1 MSEESQCDNADNIR
15 GMSRT
20 QDLEVIKFREKGSS
34 IKIEDSQVVRGGG
47 RRGVWGDRR
56 EAMMSNIL

>member
-1 MSEESQCDNADNIR
+1 
-15 GMSRT
+15 MSRT
-20 QDLEVIKFREKGSS
+20 QELEVIKFREKASC

-47 RRGVWGDRR
+47 RKGVWGDRR

>member
-1 MSEESQCDNADNIR
+1 MSEESQNSTMQIISG

-20 QDLEVIKFREKGSS
+20 QELEVIKFREKASC

-47 RRGVWGDRR
+47 RRGV
-56 EAMMSNIL
+56 